1 MGEAVHASPPS
12 LQYAASAAA
21 PFAFPDPFMRSTVDL
36 RLGKGPALSGHSP
49 TVAAR
54 LVSAMLLLG
63 VFAAC
68 GERGRDSAPPERP
81 PVPVVVTPVRVATVP
96 IFAEFTGRL
105 EAYSSIDLIARVE
118 GVLVERLFDEGE
130 EVQQGDVLFK
140 IDDRPFQASV
150 GEAEAALAKSKADLR
165 LAQEQ
170 VQVRAAEA
178 ALAQAKARLK
188 RAATDESRLKPLAE
202 IDAVPRQ
209 DLDNAVASVEVAQA
223 EVDAQQA
230 TLENTLLTTEIDI
243 ARGEAAVASAEA
255 SLEQA
260 RILLGF
266 CTIEAPIDGWI
277 GKVAIDAGNVVG
289 RAGMTDL
296 ATVRKLD
303 PIYADFAI
311 SEAAYLA
318 FSNRLRPQ
326 ADDMPALELILTDGS
341 VWPEAGRFLF
351 AERFVDRSTG
361 TITVRGEFPNPDDFL
376 RPGMFGRIRG
386 KVEDLE
392 NALLIPRRAIMQR
405 QTTRYVYVV
414 GEGDRVQQRTIE
426 LGPDSGAD
434 VVVTSG
440 LAEGDRIVVEG
451 LQKIAPGVRVVPTEK
466 PTTSEPTSASGDGA

>member
-1 MGEAVHASPPS
+1 
-12 LQYAASAAA
+12 
-21 PFAFPDPFMRSTVDL
+21 MRSKQDRQTRTGVAL
-36 RLGKGPALSGHSP
+36 AGKAPRLSKW
-49 TVAAR
+49 
-54 LVSAMLLLG
+54 LVSPILIPVAL
-63 VFAAC
+63 AAC
-68 GERGRDSAPPERP
+68 GERGGEAAAPERP
-81 PVPVVVTPVRVATVP
+81 PVPVVVAPVRVADVP

-105 EAYSSIDLIARVE
+105 EAYSTIELIARVE
-118 GVLVERLFDEGE
+118 GVLVEQFFDEGD
-130 EVQQGDVLFK
+130 EVQPGDVLFK

-150 GEAEAALAKSKADLR
+150 DEADAALAKANADLR

-178 ALAQAKARLK
+178 ALAQSQARLK
-188 RAATDESRLKPLAE
+188 RAVTDESRLKPLAE

-209 DLDNAVASVEVAQA
+209 DLDNAVAAVEVAQA
-223 EVDAQQA
+223 EVDAQEA
-230 TLENTLLTTEIDI
+230 TLENTRLTTEIDI

-255 SLEQA
+255 SLDQA

-277 GKVAIDAGNVVG
+277 GKVAVDVGNVVG
-289 RAGMTDL
+289 RPGMTDL

-311 SEAAYLA
+311 SEASYLA

-326 ADDMPALELILTDGS
+326 ADDMPTLELILADGS
-341 VWPEAGRFLF
+341 VWPEPGRFLF
-351 AERFVDRSTG
+351 AERYVDRSTG

-386 KVEDLE
+386 KVEDLA
-392 NALLIPRRAIMQR
+392 NALVIPRRAIMQR

-426 LGPDSGAD
+426 LGPDYGSD

-440 LAEGDRIVVEG
+440 LAAGDRIVVEG
-451 LQKIAPGVRVVPTEK
+451 LQKIAPGVRVAPTEMS
-466 PTTSEPTSASGDGA
+466 TTSEPAAASGGGG